1 MKTERGSVMI
11 KHIQIHF
18 CKMKSKIL
26 KLLCFLIGWCVLAM
40 GCNVQKYIPEDEYLY
55 TGANLS
61 VDRPSG
67 IQDWKSVD
75 RELETLFR
83 PQPNSKILG
92 MYVPLWAHFKGSQ
105 EKPGFINRF
114 LKDKI
119 GEEPVYL
126 KDVNIPQ
133 TESLLLNR
141 LENNGFFY
149 SEVDSEVNRRGFKA
163 GVKYELQLREPYTLK
178 EYTYDNDSIQLDR
191 EIQELLEDTDIKE
204 GDRFQLSKLRKERE
218 RLDLEL
224 KKKGFYNFN
233 PDFLIFE
240 SDTNQYEDRGIDLYL
255 RPKGSAPSEGLRPYE
270 IRNIKV
276 YPNYTLDSLEDTR
289 DTTVIRGIEFIQ
301 DTPLA
306 FRPDRLEQYI
316 LLNEGELYNADRS
329 RLTSNRISGIGN
341 YRYVNIRYDE
351 VDSIAENG
359 QGFLDANI
367 YLSPLNKRSVR
378 VELQG
383 VSKSNNFAGPALLL
397 SYRNRNLFHGG
408 EILNITSKFA
418 YETQIASGEREGLSS
433 FELGLKG
440 DLIFPRVV
448 FPIDIKERFAYS
460 VPKTKISLGTEYQD
474 RRGLYRLNSVSASYG
489 YFWNANRFV
498 YHEINPIS
506 LNFVNLSRTSPVF
519 EEILESNPFLRLSFE
534 QQFIAGVTYSFAF
547 NKLMDTY
554 RTHSV
559 FFGAN
564 LDISGAG
571 INLLNEMVG
580 SDNPNQFFGFNYAQ
594 YNKGDIDFR
603 YYLRFSEENLIA
615 TRLFGGVGLPYG
627 NSVSLPF
634 VKQYFS
640 GGPNSV
646 RAFRIR
652 SLGPGSYAPNNV
664 GVGGFFDQAGDIRLE
679 GNIEYRFPI
688 VSFFKGALF
697 ADAGNVWLV
706 NDNPS
711 LPGGKFSSKW
721 MQELGVGAGLGLRI
735 DVDFFVLRFDLATPI
750 RRPYAPKGERWERSF
765 RINEGEWRRENLIFN
780 FAIGY
785 PF

>member
-1 MKTERGSVMI
+1 MI
-11 KHIQIHF
+11 KDVTIGF
-18 CKMKSKIL
+18 GAMKVKTI
-26 KLLCFLIGWCVLAM
+26 KLLCFIIGLCALAT
-40 GCNVQKYIPEDEYLY
+40 GCSVKKYIPEDEYLY
-55 TGANLS
+55 TGADLK
-61 VDRPSG
+61 VDRPFG
-67 IQDWKSVD
+67 IQEWKSVEG
-75 RELETLFR
+75 ELESLFR

-92 MYVPLWAHFKGSQ
+92 MYIPLWAHFKGSKQ
-105 EKPGFINRF
+105 KPGFINRF

-126 KDVNIPQ
+126 KDVNVPQ

-149 SEVDSEVNRRGFKA
+149 SEVDSKIDRGTYKA
-163 GVKYELQLREPYTLK
+163 GVNYELKLKEPYTLK
-178 EYTYDNDSIQLDR
+178 EYTYDHDSIQIDK
-191 EIQELLEDTDIKE
+191 EIRQLMADTKIKE
-204 GDRFQLSKLRKERE
+204 GDRFQLSKLRAERE
-218 RLDLEL
+218 RLDSEL
-224 KKKGFYNFN
+224 KNKGFYNFN

-240 SDTNQYEDRGIDLYL
+240 SDTNQYEDRGLDLYL
-255 RPKGSAPSEGLRPYE
+255 RPKGGTPSEGLIPYE
-270 IRNIKV
+270 IRNIRV
-276 YPNYTLDSLEDTR
+276 YPNYTLDSLEDSR

-306 FRPDRLEQYI
+306 FKPHRLEEYI
-316 LLNEGELYNADRS
+316 LLDEGDLYNSERS

-341 YRYVNIRYDE
+341 YKYVNIRYDE
-351 VDSIAENG
+351 LDSISPDG
-359 QGFLDANI
+359 KGFLDANI
-367 YLSPLNKRSVR
+367 YLSPLNRRSVR

-418 YETQIASGEREGLSS
+418 YETQIASGQREGLSS

-448 FPIDIKERFAYS
+448 FPIEIKERFAYS

-506 LNFVNLSRTSPVF
+506 INFVNLSRTSPVF
-519 EEILESNPFLRLSFE
+519 EEILEDNPFLRLSFE
-534 QQFIAGVTYSFAF
+534 QQFIAGVTYSFAY

-554 RTHSV
+554 RTHSI

-564 LDISGAG
+564 LDFSGAG

-580 SDNPNQFFGFNYAQ
+580 SDNPNQFLGFNYAQ
-594 YNKGDIDFR
+594 YNKGDFDFR

-634 VKQYFS
+634 VKQFFS
-640 GGPNSV
+640 GGPNSL

-652 SLGPGSYAPNNV
+652 SLGPGSYAPDNV

-688 VSFFKGALF
+688 FSFFKGALF

-711 LPGGKFSSKW
+711 LPGGKFSSNW
-721 MQELGVGAGLGLRI
+721 MQELGVGVGLGLRI
-735 DVDFFVLRFDLATPI
+735 DVDFFVLRFDLATPL
-750 RRPYAPKGERWERSF
+750 RKPYAPVGERWESSF
-765 RINEGEWRRENLIFN
+765 RLNEGEWRRENLIFN

>member
-1 MKTERGSVMI
+1 MINHQNMGFCAMKVT
-11 KHIQIHF
+11 F
-18 CKMKSKIL
+18 SKFL
-26 KLLCFLIGWCVLAM
+26 SLLGTLAVLAM
-40 GCNVQKYIPEDEYLY
+40 GCSVKKFIPEDEYLY
-55 TGANLS
+55 TGADLK
-61 VDRPSG
+61 VERPSG
-67 IQDWKSVD
+67 IQDWKDVD
-75 RELETLFR
+75 QELESLFR
-83 PQPNSKILG
+83 PQPNNKIVG
-92 MYVPLWAHFKGSQ
+92 MYIPLWAYFKGSQ
-105 EKPGFINRF
+105 KKPGFINRF
-114 LKDKI
+114 LKNKI

-126 KDVNIPQ
+126 KDVNVPQ

-149 SEVDSEVNRRGFKA
+149 SEVDSEIDRRNYKA
-163 GVKYELQLREPYTLK
+163 GVKYELVLNEPYTVK
-178 EYTYDNDSIQLDR
+178 EFTYDNDSLLLDQ
-191 EIQELLEDTDIKE
+191 EIIALLDDTAIEE
-204 GDRFQLSKLRKERE
+204 GDRFQLSKLRAERE
-218 RLDLEL
+218 RVDLAL
-224 KKKGFYNFN
+224 KNKGFYNFN

-255 RPKGSAPSEGLRPYE
+255 RPKGNAPPEGLRPYE
-270 IRNIKV
+270 IRNIRV
-276 YPNYTLDSLEDTR
+276 YPNYTLDSLDGAS
-289 DTTVIRGIEFIQ
+289 DTTVIRGMEFIQ
-301 DTPLA
+301 DTPQA

-316 LLNEGELYNADRS
+316 LLDEGELYNADRS

-341 YRYVNIRYDE
+341 YKYVNIRYDE
-351 VDSIAENG
+351 LDSVSEEG
-359 QGFLDANI
+359 KGFLDANI

-378 VELQG
+378 VELQA

-397 SYRNRNLFHGG
+397 SYRNRNLYHGG
-408 EILNITSKFA
+408 EILNITGKFA

-448 FPIDIKERFAYS
+448 FPIEIKERFAYS

-474 RRGLYRLNSVSASYG
+474 RRGLYRLNSISASYG

-519 EEILESNPFLRLSFE
+519 EEILENNPFLRLSFE

-564 LDISGAG
+564 LDFSGAG
-571 INLLNEMVG
+571 LNLLNEMVG
-580 SDNPNQFFGFNYAQ
+580 SDNPNQFMGFSYAQ

-603 YYLRFSEENLIA
+603 YYLRFTKEKMIA

-634 VKQYFS
+634 VKQFFS

-652 SLGPGSYAPNNV
+652 SLGPGSYAPENV

-706 NDNPS
+706 NENEA
-711 LPGGKFSSKW
+711 LPGGKFSSNW
-721 MQELGVGAGLGLRI
+721 MRELGVGVGLGLRI
-735 DVDFFVLRFDLATPI
+735 DVDFFVLRFDLATPL
-750 RRPYAPKGERWERSF
+750 RKPYAPVGERWERSF
-765 RINEGEWRRENLIFN
+765 RINEGEWRRKNLIFN

>member
-1 MKTERGSVMI
+1 MSKDIDIDFCTMKVAS
-11 KHIQIHF
+11 
-18 CKMKSKIL
+18 L
-26 KLLCFLIGWCVLAM
+26 KFLGVLISFGWFFF
-40 GCNVQKYIPEDEYLY
+40 GCNVKKYIPENEFLY
-55 TGANLS
+55 TGSDLR
-61 VDRPSG
+61 VERPSG
-67 IQDWKSVD
+67 IKDWKSVEQ
-75 RELETLFR
+75 ELERLFR
-83 PQPNSKILG
+83 PQPNSRFLG
-92 MYVPLWAHFKGSQ
+92 MYIPLWAHFKGSQ
-105 EKPGFINRF
+105 ENPGFINRF
-114 LKDKI
+114 LKNKI

-126 KDVNIPQ
+126 RDVNIPQ
-133 TESLLLNR
+133 TESLILNR

-149 SEVDSEVNRRGFKA
+149 SEVDSEINRGSYRA
-163 GVKYELQLREPYTLK
+163 GVKYELILTEPYLLK
-178 EYTYDNDSIQLDR
+178 DYMYDQDSIQLDR
-191 EIQELLEDTDIKE
+191 EIRELLEDTDIKIS
-204 GDRFQLSKLRKERE
+204 DRFQLSKLREERE
-218 RLDLEL
+218 RLDLQL
-224 KKKGFYNFN
+224 KNRGFYNFN

-240 SDTNQYEDRGIDLYL
+240 SDTNQYADRGFDLFL
-255 RPKGSAPSEGLRPYE
+255 RTKGNAPAEGLRPYE
-270 IRNIKV
+270 IRQIRV

-289 DTTVIRGIEFIQ
+289 DTTIIRGIEFIQ
-301 DTPLA
+301 DSPIA
-306 FRPDRLEQYI
+306 FRADRLEEYI

-329 RLTSNRISGIGN
+329 RLTSNRIAGIGN
-341 YRYVNIRYDE
+341 YRYVNIRYSE
-351 VDSIAENG
+351 IDSVSEDG
-359 QGFLDANI
+359 KGFLDANI
-367 YLSPLNKRSVR
+367 FLSPLNKRSVR

-397 SYRNRNLFHGG
+397 SYRNRNLFQGG
-408 EILNITSKFA
+408 EILNITGKVA

-474 RRGLYRLNSVSASYG
+474 RRGLYRLNSISASYG

-506 LNFVNLSRTSPVF
+506 INFVNLSRTTPVF
-519 EEILESNPFLRLSFE
+519 EEILENNPFLRLSFE
-534 QQFIAGVTYSFAF
+534 QQFIAGVTYSFAY
-547 NKLMDTY
+547 NKLMDSF
-554 RTHSV
+554 RTHSI

-564 LDISGAG
+564 LDLSGAG

-580 SDNPNQFFGFNYAQ
+580 SQNPNQFLGFNYAQ
-594 YNKGDIDFR
+594 YNKADIDFR

-615 TRLFGGVGLPYG
+615 ARLFGGVGLPYG

-634 VKQYFS
+634 VKQFFS

-652 SLGPGSYAPNNV
+652 SLGPGSYAPDNV

-688 VSFFKGALF
+688 ASYFKGALF

-706 NDNPS
+706 NENEA
-711 LPGGKFSSKW
+711 LPGGKISSNW
-721 MQELGVGAGLGLRI
+721 MRELGVGVGLGLRI
-735 DVDFFVLRFDLATPI
+735 DVDFFVLRFDLATPL
-750 RRPYAPKGERWERSF
+750 RRPYAPVGERWERSF
-765 RINEGEWRRENLIFN
+765 RINEADWRRQNLIFN

>member
-1 MKTERGSVMI
+1 MNKVNHMGFYNGKFMVFNYLVI
-11 KHIQIHF
+11 WVGLVFI
-18 CKMKSKIL
+18 
-26 KLLCFLIGWCVLAM
+26 AA
-40 GCNVQKYIPEDEYLY
+40 GCNVKKYIPKDEFLY
-55 TGANLS
+55 TGAELK

-67 IQDWKSVD
+67 IQDWKPVEQ
-75 RELETLFR
+75 ELEGLFR
-83 PQPNSKILG
+83 PQPNSKFLG
-92 MYVPLWAHFKGSQ
+92 MYIGLWAHFKGSK
-105 EKPGFINRF
+105 EKPGFINRY

-126 KDVNIPQ
+126 KNVNIPQ
-133 TESLLLNR
+133 TESLILNR

-149 SEVDSEVNRRGFKA
+149 SQVISQVNRGSYKA
-163 GVKYELQLREPYTLK
+163 EVKYEVDISKPYTVMDFS
-178 EYTYDNDSIQLDR
+178 YDRDSTSLDSA
-191 EIQELLEDTDIKE
+191 ILNLLEDTKIKR
-204 GDRFQLSKLRKERE
+204 GDRFQLSMLRSERE
-218 RLDLEL
+218 RLDVAL
-224 KKKGFYNFN
+224 KEKGFFNFN

-240 SDTNQYEDRGIDLYL
+240 SDTNQYEDRKIDLYL
-255 RPKGSAPSEGLRPYE
+255 RPKRNAPQEVLMPYE
-270 IRNIKV
+270 IRNIRV
-276 YPNYTLDSLEDTR
+276 YPNYGLDSLEKSQDM
-289 DTTVIRGIEFIQ
+289 TVIRGIEFIQ
-301 DTPLA
+301 DKPIA
-306 FRPDRLEQYI
+306 FKPELLEQYI
-316 LLNEGELYNADRS
+316 LLNEGELYSASRS

-341 YRYVNIRYDE
+341 YRYVNIRYE
-351 VDSIAENG
+351 EIDSVSADG
-359 QGFLDANI
+359 KGYLDANI

-397 SYRNRNLFHGG
+397 SYRNRNLFQGG

-474 RRGLYRLNSVSASYG
+474 RRGLYRLNSISASYG

-519 EEILESNPFLRLSFE
+519 EEILNNNPFLRLSFE
-534 QQFIAGVTYSFAF
+534 QQFIAGITYSFSY
-547 NKLMDTY
+547 NKLMDSF
-554 RTHSV
+554 RTHGI
-559 FFGAN
+559 FLGAN

-571 INLLNEMVG
+571 LNLLNEVVG
-580 SDNPNQFFGFNYAQ
+580 SENANQFLGFNYAQ

-603 YYLRFSEENLIA
+603 YYLRFSKENLIA

-652 SLGPGSYAPNNV
+652 SLGPGSYTPDNV
-664 GVGGFFDQAGDIRLE
+664 NVGGFFDQAGDIRLE

-688 VSFFKGALF
+688 VSFFKGAVF

-706 NDNPS
+706 NENEA
-711 LPGGKFSSKW
+711 LPGGKFSSNW
-721 MQELGVGAGLGLRI
+721 MQELGVGVGLGLRI
-735 DVDFFVLRFDLATPI
+735 DLDFFVLRFDLATPL
-750 RRPYAPKGERWERSF
+750 RKPYAPVGERWERDF
-765 RINEGEWRRENLIFN
+765 RINEGAWRRENLIFN

>member
-1 MKTERGSVMI
+1 MI
-11 KHIQIHF
+11 KNKDNDF
-18 CKMKSKIL
+18 YRMKAGL
-26 KLLCFLIGWCVLAM
+26 KALLGFLAAFGWLVF
-40 GCNVQKYIPEDEYLY
+40 GCNVKKHISDGDFLY
-55 TGANLS
+55 TGAALN
-61 VDRPSG
+61 VERPYG
-67 IQDWKSVD
+67 IQDWKSVEQ
-75 RELETLFR
+75 ELESLSR
-83 PQPNSKILG
+83 PEPNSKILG
-92 MYVPLWAHFKGSQ
+92 MYIPLWAYFKGSQ
-105 EKPGFINRF
+105 ERPGFINRF

-119 GEEPVYL
+119 GEEPVYI

-133 TESLLLNR
+133 TESLIVNR

-149 SEVDSEVNRRGFKA
+149 SNVASEVNRKSYTA
-163 GVKYELQLREPYTLK
+163 GVKYEMELTDPYTLK
-178 EYTYDNDSIQLDR
+178 KYIYDHDSIELDK
-191 EIQELLEDTDIKE
+191 EIQGLMDNKVLKI
-204 GDRFQLSKLRKERE
+204 GDRFQLSKLREERE
-218 RLDLEL
+218 RLDLAL
-224 KKKGFYNFN
+224 KNKGFYNFN

-240 SDTNQYEDRGIDLYL
+240 SDTNQYVDRGIDLYL
-255 RPKGSAPSEGLRPYE
+255 RYKSNVPEEGLRSYQ
-270 IRNIKV
+270 IRNIRV
-276 YPNYTLDSLEDTR
+276 YPNYTLDSLEETR
-289 DTTVIRGIEFIQ
+289 DTTVIRGIKFIQ

-306 FRPDRLEQYI
+306 FKPDRLEQYI
-316 LLNEGELYNADRS
+316 LINEGELYNASRS
-329 RLTSNRISGIGN
+329 KLTSNRISGIGN
-341 YRYVNIRYDE
+341 YRYVNIRYAE
-351 VDSIAENG
+351 TDSVSEDG
-359 QGFLDANI
+359 TGFLDANI

-378 VELQG
+378 VELQA

-397 SYRNRNLFHGG
+397 SYKNRNLFHGG
-408 EILNITSKFA
+408 EILDITGKFA

-448 FPIDIKERFAYS
+448 FPIEIKERFAYS

-519 EEILESNPFLRLSFE
+519 EEILENNPFLRLSFE

-554 RTHSV
+554 RTHSI

-564 LDISGAG
+564 LDFSGGG
-571 INLLNEMVG
+571 INLLNKIVG
-580 SDNPNQFFGFNYAQ
+580 SSNADQFLGFNYAQ
-594 YNKGDIDFR
+594 YNKGDFDFR
-603 YYLRFSEENLIA
+603 YYLRFSNEKVIA

-634 VKQYFS
+634 VKQFFS

-652 SLGPGSYAPNNV
+652 SLGPGSYSPENV

-688 VSFFKGALF
+688 VSFFKGAVF

-706 NDNPS
+706 NENDA
-711 LPGGKFSSKW
+711 LPGGKFSANW
-721 MQELGVGAGLGLRI
+721 MKELGVGAGLGLRI
-735 DVDFFVLRFDLATPI
+735 DLNFFVLRFDLATPL
-750 RRPYAPKGERWERSF
+750 RKPYAPKGERWERNF
-765 RINEGEWRRENLIFN
+765 RFDEGEWRRENLVFN